1 MIARKLVRAL
11 RGATYTGDDAAVVAL
26 VRDEHLLDERD
37 ALQVVGDGLVVA
49 LAERAEG
56 ASEFAATCAA
66 RLRERGGI
74 GDDVL
79 ADQLDSRPSP
89 ALRPVPVDLGQLTAV
104 FEDSEGGRFDL
115 QTGEAWP
122 EYTFDPDISGVEPA
136 EEDEDE
142 NRWLYIDGG
151 SRDGYHDMQDFLRTR
166 VDGELAERLGRA
178 LQGRGAFRR
187 FKDVLADHDRLHEF
201 HVFSEDRQRG
211 RVRAWLADAG
221 IAVAPRRPAG

>member
-1 MIARKLVRAL
+1 MIERELSAAL
-11 RGATYTGDDAAVVAL
+11 RGATYTGDGAAVVAL
-26 VRDEHLLDERD
+26 VRNEHLLDEHD
-37 ALQVVGDGLVVA
+37 ALQVIGDSLVVA
-49 LAERAEG
+49 LAERADG
-56 ASEFAATCAA
+56 ASELAAACAA

-79 ADQLDSRPSP
+79 ADQLESRPSP
-89 ALRPVPVDLGQLTAV
+89 ALRPMPVDLEQLTAV

-122 EYTFDPDISGVEPA
+122 EYTFDPGISGVEPA
-136 EEDEDE
+136 EEDED
-142 NRWLYIDGG
+142 RWLYIDGG

-166 VDGELAERLGRA
+166 VDGVLAERLGRA

-201 HVFSEDRQRG
+201 HVFSEDRRRG
-211 RVRAWLADAG
+211 RARAWLADAG